1 MEANNSIW
9 KINALLNLIKKDD
22 DYYSIIDNIYVYLK
36 NPNEAKYQYYIK
48 KREISGTEQLN
59 DAKTFTEYS
68 NNMQNVYKSMEEHN
82 PGRESNAL
90 TAFDNMI
97 ADMINNKK
105 LNPLVV
111 ESEILLLSSH
121 NLISQHHK
129 VLHETVHIF
138 FIMKTPN
145 QREL

>member
-1 MEANNSIW
+1 
-9 KINALLNLIKKDD
+9 
-22 DYYSIIDNIYVYLK
+22 
-36 NPNEAKYQYYIK
+36 
-48 KREISGTEQLN
+48 
-59 DAKTFTEYS
+59 
-68 NNMQNVYKSMEEHN
+68 MEEHN

-121 NLISQHHK
+121 NLILQHHK

>member
-1 MEANNSIW
+1 
-9 KINALLNLIKKDD
+9 
-22 DYYSIIDNIYVYLK
+22 
-36 NPNEAKYQYYIK
+36 
-48 KREISGTEQLN
+48 
-59 DAKTFTEYS
+59 
-68 NNMQNVYKSMEEHN
+68 MEEHN

-111 ESEILLLSSH
+111 ESEILLFSSH

-145 QREL
+145 QQEL

>member
-1 MEANNSIW
+1 
-9 KINALLNLIKKDD
+9 
-22 DYYSIIDNIYVYLK
+22 
-36 NPNEAKYQYYIK
+36 
-48 KREISGTEQLN
+48 
-59 DAKTFTEYS
+59 
-68 NNMQNVYKSMEEHN
+68 MEEHN

-111 ESEILLLSSH
+111 ESEILLFSSH

-138 FIMKTPN
+138 FYENSQPTRALANYISSFIRHWLWKLHEYLRKMYGKKYSRLVIHATLASDN
-145 QREL
+145 NTLRFRKSLLERI